1 MERFEW
7 GDHIVFDP
15 QIMVGKPTIKGT
27 RLTAELVI
35 DLLVAGW
42 TREQMFE
49 SYPNLTEQGIRACL
63 GYAAHVMR
71 KEKAKM
77 LRARRQTLREHPPA
91 RQHQAVA

>member
-7 GDHIVFDP
+7 GDHIVFNP

-49 SYPNLTEQGIRACL
+49 NYPNLTEEGIRACL

-77 LRARRQTLREHPPA
+77 LRARRNALREHQLA
-91 RQHQAVA
+91 ALHQEVA